1 MKMAELKAAF
11 AHGEV
16 AKPQYIETA
25 YEDFHRI
32 LFEYAANL
40 SGTDIREIAIDAS
53 GVVFTIRSSG
63 VKVHCQHG
71 DHRSPPFETFNFAD
85 FEPSESRMMLKLFEG
100 CKTFYDIGANIGWHS
115 LNLSAR
121 YREATFY
128 CFEPIP
134 TTYQHL
140 RENIRLNSFANFH
153 TYNVALSDRNGQQ
166 NFYFYQACSGNA
178 SAVNLTE
185 RPDVSAIECR
195 QSKLDDFTEE
205 AGLPPPAFIK
215 CDVEGAELMV
225 FKGAEETLRRH
236 KPIIMAEILRK
247 WSGKYGYNP
256 NEIFQVLF
264 NQGYQAFTTNGHHL
278 FPFEQMTE
286 ETVETNFFFLHPEQH
301 QEKIRRHAVDQIIR

>member
-16 AKPQYIETA
+16 AKPQYIETT

-32 LFEYAANL
+32 LFEYAGNL
-40 SGTDIREIAIDAS
+40 SATDIREITIDAS

-63 VKVHCQHG
+63 VKVHCQLG

-115 LNLSAR
+115 LNLSAH
-121 YREATFY
+121 YREATFH

-134 TTYQHL
+134 GTYQHL
-140 RENIRLNSFANFH
+140 GENIQLNGFSNIH

-178 SAVNLTE
+178 SAVNLTD

-195 QSKLDDFTEE
+195 QMRLDDFSNE
-205 AGLPPPAFIK
+205 AQLPPPEFIK

-225 FKGAEETLRRH
+225 FKGALNTLE
-236 KPIIMAEILRK
+236 KDTPIVMAEILRK
-247 WSGKYGYNP
+247 WSKKYDYNP
-256 NEIFQVLF
+256 NEIFRLF
-264 NQGYQAFTTNGHHL
+264 LDNGYRAFTTDGYFL
-278 FPFEQMTE
+278 IPFSEMTE
-286 ETVETNFFFLHPEQH
+286 ETVETNFFFLH
-301 QEKIRRHAVDQIIR
+301 KIKHSQKIQRFEIK